1 MIVLLLTPTG
11 QASKNTDVNLSGF
24 GQRRTHSLR
33 APVFITTLNHKIW
46 RLAMDIP
53 TELNYTDNDEWIKI
67 DGNVGLIGI
76 TDYAQDQLSD
86 IVFVEV
92 IVSEGEIVKKGDAC
106 ATVESVKAAADVYM
120 PVSGEI
126 ITVNDELADVPETIN
141 SDPYGDAWMVKVEL
155 SDPAEIDRLLDSNG
169 YEKLIEERE

>member
-1 MIVLLLTPTG
+1 
-11 QASKNTDVNLSGF
+11 
-24 GQRRTHSLR
+24 
-33 APVFITTLNHKIW
+33 
-46 RLAMDIP
+46 MDIP

-76 TDYAQDQLSD
+76 SDYAQDQLSD

-106 ATVESVKAAADVYM
+106 ATVESVKAATDVYM

-126 ITVNDELADVPETIN
+126 ISVNDELADVPETIN

-155 SDPAEIDRLLDSNG
+155 SDPTEIDGLLDCNG